1 MSDIQLSI
9 SLEKI
14 VCNTLALL
22 RYPPNDFPK
31 EMKIALDP
39 DTFKKYFPL
48 RSNTKALESIL
59 YFIFSKLCPSSPNL
73 FIFSWPP
80 RTADMKREFKEES
93 YKLIQK
99 LEQENRIPENSLVGK
114 SVLDSAQGERV
125 WALLKVLTDACL
137 RQEVSVP
144 HFPNLAPWVQNPSLA
159 VRSSVYRM
167 KKALIIHISNYAQDF
182 NKKAAKLQ
190 ALQET
195 WSKHAKDLSSEHT
208 ELRNIYDN
216 LINKKKKTDPHQAM
230 QEKLAALD
238 RVPQIDMLKYIWKN
252 IDVLSKAKS
261 ESDSIQKVI
270 QESFCKRL
278 VCGDV
283 NARLIAWQDKII
295 NLKQAS
301 LIKTSSFSP
310 FVSKLQQIL
319 NKYKEF
325 QTQELNSLQ
334 QSHTYLQ
341 DSLNKNC

>member
-14 VCNTLALL
+14 VCNTLSLL
-22 RYPPNDFPK
+22 HYPPNDFPK
-31 EMKIALDP
+31 EMKIILDP
-39 DTFKKYFPL
+39 DLFKKYYPL

-59 YFIFSKLCPSSPNL
+59 YFVFSKLSPSSPNL

-125 WALLKVLTDACL
+125 WTLLKVLTDACL

-159 VRSSVYRM
+159 TRSSVYRM
-167 KKALIIHISNYAQDF
+167 KKALITHISNYAHDF
-182 NKKAAKLQ
+182 NKKAVKLQ

-195 WSKHAKDLSSEHT
+195 WTKHAKDLSNEHT
-208 ELRNIYDN
+208 ELRNAYDA
-216 LINKKKKTDPHQAM
+216 LINKKKKADPHQAM

-252 IDVLSKAKS
+252 IDVLGKAKS

-270 QESFCKRL
+270 EESFCKRL
-278 VCGDV
+278 VCGDIS
-283 NARLIAWQDKII
+283 ARLSAWQEKIST
-295 NLKQAS
+295 LKQAS
-301 LIKTSSFSP
+301 LSNKSSFSP
-310 FVSKLQQIL
+310 FTSKLQQII
-319 NKYKEF
+319 NKYKDF
-325 QTQELNSLQ
+325 QTKELHSLQ
-334 QSHTYLQ
+334 QSSLYLQ